1 MNEFKKW
8 KKDYIEHLQPRAE
21 MLVNAGEL
29 TQRRMEAA
37 WLAGQAEGRKEAIM
51 GVTVSQANEM
61 MTVAVSAEREACV
74 VISEHEKHIEPGN
87 ATVTQLNIATAIRQ
101 RG

>member
-8 KKDYIEHLQPRAE
+8 KKDYIEHLQPRTE

-37 WLAGQAEGRKEAIM
+37 WLAGQA
-51 GVTVSQANEM
+51 
-61 MTVAVSAEREACV
+61 AEREACAKIAFDCD
-74 VISEHEKHIEPGN
+74 ISPSQADSNGCL
-87 ATVTQLNIATAIRQ
+87 TNIQDNWAMGTFDAAEQISAAIRA
-101 RG
+101 RGEGL

>member
-37 WLAGQAEGRKEAIM
+37 WLAGQAE
-51 GVTVSQANEM
+51 
-61 MTVAVSAEREACV
+61 EREAIIELAHDVADHNGWGWDGDCN
-74 VISEHEKHIEPGN
+74 IGNNIEK
-87 ATVTQLNIATAIRQ
+87 AIRA
-101 RG
+101 RGEEK